1 MVQDQNPP
9 LIDGL
14 TEDEIMAIYQDG
26 ELAGM
31 EGRSVLVSPFLDHPQ
46 LLSIWIQGYMD
57 QPIDEIA
64 APDQHSA

>member
-57 QPIDEIA
+57 QPIDKVA
-64 APDQHSA
+64 APDHHNA